1 MSKEILK
8 KIGTAFNTHK
18 SENINKEGIG
28 LGLFI
33 CNMIVS
39 QLGPQ
44 KKLQIESQIN
54 VGSTFKFIIATDYD
68 VYL

>member
-18 SENINKEGIG
+18 TENINKEGIG

-33 CNMIVS
+33 CNIIVN
-39 QLGPQ
+39 QMGPS
-44 KKLQIESQIN
+44 KKLEI
-54 VGSTFKFIIATDYD
+54 
-68 VYL
+68 